1 MENGIRFD
9 LEYETMPWHRVD
21 AVVFDI
27 GNILIRYAP
36 KDFLEQLFPGDAQ
49 KQQDMLARV
58 YKGPYWERFDRG
70 EMEYAE
76 AARRLAGQFG
86 GDEAEYMRALTGWIE
101 LKTPIDE
108 GFRAAQ
114 RCRRAGKRLYLLSN
128 YPREGYQRMREKFA
142 DRFGELF
149 DGGVISYAYEVK
161 ARVLGVDED
170 MGARVCHGRW
180 AVQEQPVDGLIPDG
194 ATLETHEHLYLTD
207 GDTRVLA
214 AVDGLPAIAAHTF
227 GKGRGVYMAGFAYSP
242 VNARMLLNLLLCGA
256 VVLPGVQSRNLSVS
270 LPLSPGRLL
279 ASCAGVYAVL
289 RALLY
294 CFGRSGAPSVP
305 ATLEVAGVQ
314 LPVQAFHDTGFA
326 LQEPL
331 SGKAVVLVQY
341 PAVRHRLPQA
351 ARQYLD
357 GWFAHSTAPPPPELG
372 VHLVPCRSIHGQ
384 SMLPAL
390 PAALQLGKDRAGG
403 LLAAFCCPT
412 PPDPAWELLYGED
425 AAQLLL

>member
-1 MENGIRFD
+1 MK
-9 LEYETMPWHRVD
+9 VD
-21 AVVFDI
+21 ADFIDPVAVHLLHRETQVVRSEDVAF
-27 GNILIRYAP
+27 
-36 KDFLEQLFPGDAQ
+36 
-49 KQQDMLARV
+49 ARKV
-58 YKGPYWERFDRG
+58 AFEF
-70 EMEYAE
+70 E
-76 AARRLAGQFG
+76 
-86 GDEAEYMRALTGWIE
+86 
-101 LKTPIDE
+101 
-108 GFRAAQ
+108 
-114 RCRRAGKRLYLLSN
+114 
-128 YPREGYQRMREKFA
+128 
-142 DRFGELF
+142 
-149 DGGVISYAYEVK
+149 
-161 ARVLGVDED
+161 
-170 MGARVCHGRW
+170 H
-180 AVQEQPVDGLIPDG
+180 QP
-194 ATLETHEHLYLTD
+194 
-207 GDTRVLA
+207 
-214 AVDGLPAIAAHTF
+214 
-227 GKGRGVYMAGFAYSP
+227 GKGFGLAP
-242 VNARMLLNLLLCGA
+242 V
-256 VVLPGVQSRNLSVS
+256 
-270 LPLSPGRLL
+270 
-279 ASCAGVYAVL
+279 
-289 RALLY
+289 LY

-390 PAALQLGKDRAGG
+390 PAALQLGKGRAGG